1 MKNYTFVSKAEY
13 RELQQEVLSIIKEVN
28 KELKGVYS
36 FTYNPVGSVEDNLVT
51 WIEGSKKG
59 FDVDYNLVLQS
70 GPTNIPSEI
79 VKDFG
84 CAIEKAA
91 KPMEYNIEFKTHVI
105 KIKRL
110 DRKQKYELSCDLAL
124 IKDSDLG
131 REIITYDRNN
141 DRYIWNQIA
150 LYKSTKFKLSKIKEA
165 KLFNELRNE
174 YLKLKNNN
182 KADKCSYMLRL
193 EATNNIFNSYRL

>member
-13 RELQQEVLSIIKEVN
+13 RELQQEILSIIKEVN

-79 VKDFG
+79 VKDFS

-131 REIITYDRNN
+131 REIITYDGNN

>member
-13 RELQQEVLSIIKEVN
+13 RELQQEILSIIKEVN

-79 VKDFG
+79 VKDFS

-91 KPMEYNIEFKTHVI
+91 KPMEYNIKFKTHVI

>member
-13 RELQQEVLSIIKEVN
+13 RELQQEILSIIKEVN

-79 VKDFG
+79 VKDFS
-84 CAIEKAA
+84 CAIEKAT

-124 IKDSDLG
+124 IRDSDLG

-141 DRYIWNQIA
+141 DSYIWNQIA

-165 KLFNELRNE
+165 KLINELRTE